1 MSKSPITDLIAE
13 ANSWRNED
21 PNADSTEQVSEEVTS
36 LIARLTDALEFVTDN
51 YVLKSWSG
59 LFEILNEAYPEDVF
73 LTLPNNESRD
83 SGPRIISLIRLLDR
97 ERTRAEVAESRLE
110 AATVATDDHE
120 PIKILRDKTFVAWQD
135 VLTVTS
141 ERAED
146 AIAFRVADTLAY
158 YGCRASNPKADDPH
172 MGYHAFSEDQRE
184 HLRGKQADATAEIV
198 RIIASERA
206 AAKAEASNQNARQA
220 IECSN
225 ARFDLLNQ
233 SRKERAAVEPEW
245 GLSDSTLDTFP
256 EPHFTSREANVRRQQ
271 RKGHPAIK
279 VVRRGVTPWL
289 PVEPVQVDPQ
299 PQVSESGADE

>member
-1 MSKSPITDLIAE
+1 MSDELRDEYTPTTDEVIRGYRLPHRVVEPQRSGESMAE
-13 ANSWRNED
+13 WLGRCSVE
-21 PNADSTEQVSEEVTS
+21 SHGIQ
-36 LIARLTDALEFVTDN
+36 LE
-51 YVLKSWSG
+51 S
-59 LFEILNEAYPEDVF
+59 
-73 LTLPNNESRD
+73 
-83 SGPRIISLIRLLDR
+83 
-97 ERTRAEVAESRLE
+97 E
-110 AATVATDDHE
+110 AAARRW
-120 PIKILRDKTFVAWQD
+120 L
-135 VLTVTS
+135 
-141 ERAED
+141 
-146 AIAFRVADTLAY
+146 
-158 YGCRASNPKADDPH
+158 
-172 MGYHAFSEDQRE
+172 
-184 HLRGKQADATAEIV
+184 
-198 RIIASERA
+198 ASEVA

-299 PQVSESGADE
+299 PHGFVPCDLTADCPATKHSEGCWRGKWIDPQPHGPGICPDGDGYSCIGNEPHDSTQVTEGGTQ